1 MVKFVV
7 KMGRDPQVRSTERR
21 LQMKTNE
28 YVSDRGER
36 FCVLPPKAGD
46 PIRGAPSPSSPEI
59 IYDMRVTVKGIEKN
73 LKALCAAHKKIG
85 WTLDNFEDDLQV
97 IRRVIDTATSDENA
111 ARRAALLLQK
121 EVDELANN
129 TCLPFMKMWD
139 LMCELE
145 VIPLQLKTREA
156 DISDDFCVDLF
167 EKTRREMGL
176 FDAFVEADLL
186 LVRMPAL
193 PSIRAHGAVVNGRK
207 MVIYDTQMFVE
218 KVRGAVL
225 SVEDS
230 LPKIA
235 RKCVTYVFIYNSL
248 TAPCLDSDNH
258 ATKAITDE
266 ICSHFE
272 GGDDG
277 YCTDFRF
284 YTRVS
289 ETIPAGTYVTISPM
303 EGSIPTPESIIKMWE
318 LRQRSGGTAAGS

>member
-1 MVKFVV
+1 
-7 KMGRDPQVRSTERR
+7 
-21 LQMKTNE
+21 
-28 YVSDRGER
+28 
-36 FCVLPPKAGD
+36 
-46 PIRGAPSPSSPEI
+46 
-59 IYDMRVTVKGIEKN
+59 MRVKVKSIEKN

-85 WTLDNFEDDLQV
+85 WTLENFEDDLQGV
-97 IRRVIDTATSDENA
+97 RRVIDAETSDENA

-121 EVDELANN
+121 AVDELVDS

-139 LMCELE
+139 SVCEFEGISLK
-145 VIPLQLKTREA
+145 LKTRKA
-156 DISDDFCVDLF
+156 DVSDDFCVELF
-167 EKTRREMGL
+167 EKTRRETGL
-176 FDAFVEADLL
+176 FDAFVKADLL
-186 LVRMPAL
+186 LLRMPAL
-193 PSIRAHGAVVNGRK
+193 PSIRAHGTVVNGRK

-248 TAPCLDSDNH
+248 TTPCLDSDNH

-277 YCTDFRF
+277 LCTDFRF

-289 ETIPAGTYVTISPM
+289 ATVPAGTYVTISPM
-303 EGSIPTPESIIKMWE
+303 EGPLPTPENIIRIWE
-318 LRQRSGGTAAGS
+318 ARQRSSGAAVGH

>member
-1 MVKFVV
+1 
-7 KMGRDPQVRSTERR
+7 
-21 LQMKTNE
+21 MKTNE

-121 EVDELANN
+121 AVDELANN

-235 RKCVTYVFIYNSL
+235 RKCVTYVFICNSL

-303 EGSIPTPESIIKMWE
+303 EGSLPTPESIIKMWE

>member
-1 MVKFVV
+1 
-7 KMGRDPQVRSTERR
+7 MGRDPQVRSTERR
-21 LQMKTNE
+21 LQMKTKE
-28 YVSDRGER
+28 HVSDRRER
-36 FCVLPPKAGD
+36 FCVLPPKAGN
-46 PIRGAPSPSSPEI
+46 PIRGAPSPSLPEI
-59 IYDMRVTVKGIEKN
+59 IYDVRVKVKSIENN
-73 LKALCAAHKKIG
+73 LKALRAAHKKIG
-85 WTLDNFEDDLQV
+85 WTLENFEDDLQGV
-97 IRRVIDTATSDENA
+97 RRIIDADTSDESA
-111 ARRAALLLQK
+111 ARRAALLQK
-121 EVDELANN
+121 AVDELANN

-139 LMCELE
+139 SVCELE
-145 VIPLQLKTREA
+145 SISLQWKTREA
-156 DISDDFCVDLF
+156 DVSDDFCVELF
-167 EKTRREMGL
+167 EKTRREAGL

-193 PSIRAHGAVVNGRK
+193 PSIRAHGTVVNGRK

-248 TAPCLDSDNH
+248 TTPCLDSDNH

-277 YCTDFRF
+277 LCTDFRF

-303 EGSIPTPESIIKMWE
+303 EGPLPTPENIIRIWE
-318 LRQRSGGTAAGS
+318 ARQRSSGAAVGH

>member
-1 MVKFVV
+1 
-7 KMGRDPQVRSTERR
+7 
-21 LQMKTNE
+21 
-28 YVSDRGER
+28 
-36 FCVLPPKAGD
+36 
-46 PIRGAPSPSSPEI
+46 
-59 IYDMRVTVKGIEKN
+59 
-73 LKALCAAHKKIG
+73 
-85 WTLDNFEDDLQV
+85 
-97 IRRVIDTATSDENA
+97 
-111 ARRAALLLQK
+111 
-121 EVDELANN
+121 
-129 TCLPFMKMWD
+129 MKMWD

-145 VIPLQLKTREA
+145 VISLQLKTREA

-167 EKTRREMGL
+167 EKARREMGL

-186 LVRMPAL
+186 LVRTPAL
-193 PSIRAHGAVVNGRK
+193 PSIRAHGTVVNGRK

-277 YCTDFRF
+277 NCTDFRF

-289 ETIPAGTYVTISPM
+289 ETIPAGTYITISPM
-303 EGSIPTPESIIKMWE
+303 EGLLPTPESIIKMWE
-318 LRQRSGGTAAGS
+318 LHQRSGGTAAGS

>member
-1 MVKFVV
+1 
-7 KMGRDPQVRSTERR
+7 
-21 LQMKTNE
+21 MKTNE

-218 KVRGAVL
+218 KVRGAFITA
-225 SVEDS
+225 SR
-230 LPKIA
+230 LPALTPTTTQRKQLPMKFARISRVGTMVIA
-235 RKCVTYVFIYNSL
+235 PISAFTQGCRRPFRRGL
-248 TAPCLDSDNH
+248 TS
-258 ATKAITDE
+258 
-266 ICSHFE
+266 
-272 GGDDG
+272 
-277 YCTDFRF
+277 RF
-284 YTRVS
+284 LPWKGRFQRRRVS
-289 ETIPAGTYVTISPM
+289 SKCGNSASEAVALLQALKKPKVVAYG
-303 EGSIPTPESIIKMWE
+303 
-318 LRQRSGGTAAGS
+318 RQKN

>member
-1 MVKFVV
+1 
-7 KMGRDPQVRSTERR
+7 
-21 LQMKTNE
+21 
-28 YVSDRGER
+28 
-36 FCVLPPKAGD
+36 
-46 PIRGAPSPSSPEI
+46 
-59 IYDMRVTVKGIEKN
+59 
-73 LKALCAAHKKIG
+73 
-85 WTLDNFEDDLQV
+85 
-97 IRRVIDTATSDENA
+97 
-111 ARRAALLLQK
+111 
-121 EVDELANN
+121 
-129 TCLPFMKMWD
+129 MKMWD
-139 LMCELE
+139 SVCELE
-145 VIPLQLKTREA
+145 SISLQWKTREA
-156 DISDDFCVDLF
+156 DVSDDFCVELF
-167 EKTRREMGL
+167 EKTRREAGL

-193 PSIRAHGAVVNGRK
+193 PSIRAHGTVVNGRK

-303 EGSIPTPESIIKMWE
+303 EGSLPTPESIIKMWE